1 MDMRKKR
8 NLALIIC
15 IFFVLAA
22 FSSFFCIVEEENHVC
37 TGADCPVCACVHQ
50 AEQILRNLST
60 GALCILCTAIAVMW
74 NCVLISAVSL
84 YINSVTLVSQ
94 KVRLN
99 D

>member
-1 MDMRKKR
+1 MNMRKKK

-15 IFFVLAA
+15 MFFVLTA
-22 FSSFFCIVEEENHVC
+22 FVSFFCIVEEENHVC

-50 AEQILRNLST
+50 AEQTLRNLTT
-60 GALCILCTAIAVMW
+60 GALRILCTGMVMVW